1 MKTALIRNTA
11 VVLVLLTA
19 FSNAFAV
26 DHCEIDVWA
35 VDGSSK
41 TLLYDDWY
49 SRGEDIGGKTVT
61 SLKDCTVCFQGGQN
75 EGPALCNAFGGDEY
89 EVTCEKNGGGI
100 KKRTYECP

>member
-1 MKTALIRNTA
+1 MKSNLIYRLF
-11 VVLVLLTA
+11 LVFM
-19 FSNAFAV
+19 FSFSCATAFAV
-26 DHCEIDVWA
+26 DHCEIAVYDVEN
-35 VDGSSK
+35 GIK
-41 TLLYDDWY
+41 TQLYDDYY

-100 KKRTYECP
+100 KKRVYECP